1 MSEKEVDSRIQQLL
15 DNEDSDILWDLRV
28 NNTGRPEE
36 YSVISVFLQKCQDFI
51 KGKVETAVDDRRH
64 DNVTDSGESVV
75 HIAMA
80 TSACDLHE
88 QVKEHCPRGTTIP
101 SVQWLRLQ
109 FWPSKACAASK
120 RHTGRLKIKMIGS
133 STPV

>member
-80 TSACDLHE
+80 TSACDLN
-88 QVKEHCPRGTTIP
+88 
-101 SVQWLRLQ
+101 
-109 FWPSKACAASK
+109 
-120 RHTGRLKIKMIGS
+120 RLKNTAQEELQYHLSNGS
-133 STPV
+133 GCSSGQVRHVQLARGILEG